1 MRPLGTTCAVAIFV
15 LFTASVQAYH
25 KVGNGDDGG
34 DLEAHT
40 PLSSGPIVEARAKAL
55 SLLQKLGTSGVRSL
69 GGLVPEVERTELFL
83 VTADK
88 QANPESDPGAFHS
101 DLTGRVYAR
110 TFAQPH
116 AATRFFPIATE
127 LTQDQLVALHI
138 HEGLHR
144 SLPEH
149 VRENEAKVS
158 QITLAITAPGATRD
172 QVQNVVEQVVP
183 DATPLSRP
191 SDGYTAHY
199 RLSEGGSE
207 FRRISNLSY
216 SYRTF
221 LKGQDTSA
229 YPIRSMHVLQ
239 SDLYPFG
246 GENTPFG
253 MGIEASMIDSP
264 AAGLQAGPLGLSARL
279 RIWERSGFDV
289 GLWAVASLN
298 MLSAEELNNS
308 PYGRSIY
315 TGGIFIRKRASAFY
329 LENFLSYTLPGETK
343 QTIGLVD
350 YRYEYGGVINAK
362 IRAGL
367 NFKVVDLGVFGEIHL
382 ADYFRVSGGAFMPFD
397 KGAYRLVSV
406 GPELTFRYA
415 GLAGSV
421 FGRAV
426 VNATQ
431 GANFD
436 YLGNLMG
443 AGAAQGSVGM
453 GVSYAF

>member
-1 MRPLGTTCAVAIFV
+1 MKKLGIVCYAAVLALV
-15 LFTASVQAYH
+15 APPVQAYQ

-34 DLEAHT
+34 DLEALT
-40 PLSSGPIVEARAKAL
+40 ALTSGPIVDARAKAVV
-55 SLLQKLGTSGVRSL
+55 LLEKLGTSGIRTL
-69 GGLVPEVERTELFL
+69 GALAPEVERTELFL

-88 QANPESDPGAFHS
+88 QANPESDQGAFHT
-101 DLTGRVYAR
+101 DMNGRVYAR

-116 AATRFFPIATE
+116 AATRFFPIAIT

-158 QITLAITAPGATRD
+158 QITLAINAPGASRD
-172 QVQNVVEQVVP
+172 QVQSVVDQVVP
-183 DATPLSRP
+183 HISPLSRP

-199 RLSEGGSE
+199 QLSGGRSD

-216 SYRTF
+216 SYRVF

-229 YPIRSMHVLQ
+229 FPIRSMHVLQ

-246 GENTPFG
+246 NENTPFG
-253 MGIEASMIDSP
+253 MGIEASMIDSS

-298 MLSAEELNNS
+298 MLSADELNNS

-315 TGGIFIRKRASAFY
+315 TAGIFIRMRTPVFY
-329 LENFLSYTLPGETK
+329 IENFLSSTFPGETK

-350 YRYEYGGVINAK
+350 YRYEYGRVINAK
-362 IRAGL
+362 IRAGI
-367 NFKVVDLGVFGEIHL
+367 NFQAVDIGVFGEVHL
-382 ADYFRVSGGAFMPFD
+382 AEYFRVSGGAFTPFD

-406 GPELTFRYA
+406 GPELTFRYSGWA
-415 GLAGSV
+415 ASF

-426 VNATQ
+426 INATQ
-431 GANFD
+431 GANLD

-443 AGAAQGSVGM
+443 AGAAQGSIGM